1 MTDYRPEYTAE
12 QVEAAK
18 DELTDIAGWN
28 GYLPLSNSIRTVL
41 SALSTAESEV
51 KRLGRVFSD
60 NLDLQ
65 MEVESLRSR
74 LESAEADSKRLDRVE
89 QERLSV
95 EFWIIDADGTLECNV
110 RDPDDEFVATGK
122 TLRDAIDAAQSPS
135 NQGKTNG

>member
-1 MTDYRPEYTAE
+1 MTDS
-12 QVEAAK
+12 V
-18 DELTDIAGWN
+18 
-28 GYLPLSNSIRTVL
+28 
-41 SALSTAESEV
+41 STAESLLSNQARAANAAGWISV
-51 KRLGRVFSD
+51 RAYDVQTLLATVR
-60 NLDLQ
+60 
-65 MEVESLRSR
+65 SLRSR